1 MLKKEVREKLIEE
14 KNSLIERMIR
24 SADVENC
31 EEMVKKIGY
40 IDDLLAQDKGERW
53 FGIKPDTVALI
64 GGNLTG
70 ILMILTYE
78 RADIITSKAINFV
91 LRKV

>member
-1 MLKKEVREKLIEE
+1 MIYQEVRQKLIEE
-14 KNSLIERMIR
+14 KNCLIDQMIR

-31 EEMVKKIGY
+31 EEMTKKIGY

-53 FGIKPDTVALI
+53 FGIKPDTLALI
-64 GGNLTG
+64 GGNLAG
-70 ILMILTYE
+70 ILMILYYE